1 MANLSKTQTVFGFT
15 SPRTIEKIIPEIEIL
30 VDNFSGQNWN
40 TTTQTNFFNVL
51 FASEF
56 YEGKTRPQNVPLAAR
71 DRITRAPKALGFVN
85 LKPTIEITEAGK
97 YLLSGKRT
105 HEVIARQ
112 LLKFQ
117 LPSPYHKTPIDRNF
131 NVRPY
136 LELLRLVNVIGNI
149 SKTEIALFFVQITN
163 YNKFDSIVEKIL
175 EYRNDYK
182 ANTGNKKEFIKSI
195 FAREIKIIYKED
207 IAKNDFKGREDN
219 DSTLDEFID
228 RKEANHYDYADAFIR
243 YLRATELTT
252 FDKNF
257 RIIISK
263 IRQKEVDFILNNTQ
277 REAIVFRNEDE
288 FKAYLFNP
296 FTIELLTDK
305 KENVVNQLQLLEVK
319 YDENLNVE
327 SLKDVLE
334 EAEKNKHESNIKLTE
349 QGLKHYKEFGDILNT
364 FTQIEKKIVPDAPL
378 YLEWN
383 VWRSMVMINYAKK
396 VQGNFKLD
404 LEGTPL
410 NTAGARLP
418 DIYIEYE
425 NFVMIVEVTMSSGQ
439 KQYDMEGE
447 PVARHFGRAKSETTK
462 PVYCLFVAPKISEGT
477 LAHFFV
483 LNKSAP
489 KFYGGKTSIVP
500 MNLGTFIKFIGTAK
514 EKEFNNDLQLKNYF
528 DNILSINRG
537 SEDETEWMSHIE
549 TSVNSWV

>member
-30 VDNFSGQNWN
+30 VNNFSGQQWDTN
-40 TTTQTNFFNVL
+40 TQIDFFDTL
-51 FASEF
+51 FSSEY

-71 DRITRAPKALGFVN
+71 DRITRAPKALGFVD
-85 LKPTIEITEAGK
+85 LKPTIQITDAGTQ
-97 YLLSGKRT
+97 LLSGKRT
-105 HEVIARQ
+105 HEVITRQ

-117 LPSPYHKTPIDRNF
+117 LPSPYHKIPVDRNF

-163 YNKFDSIVEKIL
+163 YDKFDSIVEKIL
-175 EYRNDYK
+175 QYREDYK
-182 ANTGNKKEFIKSI
+182 THTGNKKEFIKTV
-195 FAREIKIIYKED
+195 FAREIKEIYKTD
-207 IAKNDFKGREDN
+207 IAKSDFKGREDDDN
-219 DSTLDEFID
+219 TLDDFID
-228 RKEANHYDYADAFIR
+228 RKESNHYDYADAFIR
-243 YLRATELTT
+243 YLRATQLIT

-263 IRQKEVDFILNNTQ
+263 IRQEEVDFILHNTQ
-277 REAIVFRNEDE
+277 RDAIVFKNEKQ
-288 FKAYLFNP
+288 FKDYLFNP
-296 FTIELLTDK
+296 FAIELRTDN
-305 KENVVNQLQLLEVK
+305 KENIEIQLQKLGVIYDKESEVEK
-319 YDENLNVE
+319 
-327 SLKDVLE
+327 LKDVLE
-334 EAEKNKHESNIKLTE
+334 EAEINKHERNIKETE
-349 QGLKHYKEFGDILNT
+349 QGLKHYKEYDDILNI
-364 FTQIEKKIVPDAPL
+364 FGKIEKKVVPDPPL

-383 VWRSMVMINYAKK
+383 VWRSMVMINYAKR

-418 DIYIEYE
+418 DIYIEYD

-447 PVARHFGRAKSETTK
+447 PVARHFGKAKSETTK

-500 MNLGTFIKFIGTAK
+500 MNLGTFVKFIGTAK
-514 EKEFNNDLQLKNYF
+514 DRNFNNSLQLQNYLDNVLTKN
-528 DNILSINRG
+528 RTT
-537 SEDETEWMSHIE
+537 EDEIEWMRHIE
-549 TSVNSWV
+549 TSASSWI